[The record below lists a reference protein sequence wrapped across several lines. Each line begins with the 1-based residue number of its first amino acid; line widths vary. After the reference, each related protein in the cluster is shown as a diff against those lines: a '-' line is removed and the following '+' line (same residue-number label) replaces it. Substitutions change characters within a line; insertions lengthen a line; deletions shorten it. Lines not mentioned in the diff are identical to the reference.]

1 MIQEI
6 PPEVLDEKLIIS
18 GIHLD
23 LTDGIKLHVRDKV
36 TKLLRHE
43 PQIVRVRIDIEY
55 HVTKSHH
62 GQFTA
67 KGRIEIQGPDLIAGE
82 SGDDAYAAID
92 KTVKELDR
100 LIRKRS
106 TDRLSKRNHPAPVE
120 LDANLP
126 KVD

>member
-6 PPEVLDEKLIIS
+6 PPEVIDEKLIIS

-23 LTDGIKLHVRDKV
+23 LTDGIKAHVREKV

-43 PQIVRVRIDIEY
+43 PQIVRIRIDIEY
-55 HVTKSHH
+55 HETKSHH

-106 TDRLSKRNHPAPVE
+106 TDRLSKRNHPSPVE

>member
-23 LTDGIKLHVRDKV
+23 LTDAIKGHVRDKV

-43 PQIVRVRIDIEY
+43 PRIDRIRMDVEY
-55 HVTKSHH
+55 HQTKSHH

-67 KGRIEIQGPDLIAGE
+67 KGHIEIGGPDLIA
-82 SGDDAYAAID
+82 SDTGDDAYAAID

-100 LIRKRS
+100 LLRKRA
-106 TDRLSKRNHPAPVE
+106 TDRLSKRNHPHPVD
-120 LDANLP
+120 LDAHLP

>member
-23 LTDGIKLHVRDKV
+23 LTDGIKQHVRDKV
-36 TKLLRHE
+36 AKLLRHE
-43 PQIVRVRIDIEY
+43 PRIVRVRIDLDY
-55 HVTKSHH
+55 HATKSHH

-67 KGRIEIQGPDLIAGE
+67 KGQIEIQGPDLIA
-82 SGDDAYAAID
+82 SDTGDDAYAAID
-92 KTVKELDR
+92 KAVKELDR
-100 LIRKRS
+100 LLRKRA
-106 TDRLSKRNHPAPVE
+106 TDRLNKRNHPGPVE
-120 LDANLP
+120 IDASLP

>member
-23 LTDGIKLHVRDKV
+23 LTDAIKAHVREKA
-36 TKLLRHE
+36 TKLIRHE
-43 PQIVRVRIDIEY
+43 PRLDRIRIDIEY
-55 HVTKSHH
+55 HETKSHH

-67 KGRIEIQGPDLIAGE
+67 KGLIEISGPDIIA
-82 SGDDAYAAID
+82 SSNGDDAYASID
-92 KTVKELDR
+92 KLVSELDR
-100 LIRKRS
+100 GLRKRA
-106 TDRLSKRNHPAPVE
+106 TERLKNRNHPRAIE
-120 LDANLP
+120 IDADLP

>member
-23 LTDGIKLHVRDKV
+23 LTDAIKAHVREKV

-55 HVTKSHH
+55 QETKSRH

-67 KGRIEIQGPDLIAGE
+67 KGRIEIQGPDCIAGE
-82 SGDDAYAAID
+82 TGDDAYAAID

-100 LIRKRS
+100 LLRKRA
-106 TDRLSKRNHPAPVE
+106 TDRLSKRNHPSGVE
-120 LDANLP
+120 LDADLP